1 MVILFGGQNKIRK
14 WKNYKIKMYKAVI
27 AGYSRSPFTMARKG
41 GLIDIKPVNLLA
53 EVIKDLVSKSK
64 INQNDIED
72 VVIGCAFQVGEQCFN
87 IGKLVTFL
95 TGMDIKTSGMTV
107 DRWCG
112 SSMEGIHIAAG
123 KIAMGSGKVFI
134 CGGVESMTRVNTG
147 FDPIPYPESE
157 KDNPNVYFS
166 MGITAENVAKKYD
179 ISRKDQQEFAISSH
193 QKAHDAQSKG
203 NFKNEIVSIGNCE
216 TDGNIRPNSNQET
229 LNGLKTAFDQNG
241 TVTAATSSPLTDG
254 AAATL
259 ICEENYAK
267 ENNLEILGRIVS
279 TAVQGCEPNFMGLGP
294 IGASKKA
301 LERAN
306 LTIDKIDIVE
316 LNEAFASQSLACIK
330 DLKIDQKK
338 VNIDGGALALG
349 HPLGATGARIT
360 GKAADLLKRENK
372 KYALSTQCIG
382 LGMGIAT
389 IIESVN

>member
-1 MVILFGGQNKIRK
+1 MEHLEFGEVFQHIVPAIRYKKISEDFA
-14 WKNYKIKMYKAVI
+14 KAFGYDTEI
-27 AGYSRSPFTMARKG
+27 ALEEQTG
-41 GLIDIKPVNLLA
+41 GKSKSD
-53 EVIKDLVSKSK
+53 VIKNLVSKSNVK
-64 INQNDIED
+64 KEDIED
-72 VVIGCAFQVGEQCFN
+72 IVVGCAFQVGEQCFN

-95 TGMDIKTSGMTV
+95 TNMEVKTSGMTV

-112 SSMEGIHIAAG
+112 SSMEAIHIAAG

-147 FDPIPYPESE
+147 FDPIPYPENE

-166 MGITAENVAKKYD
+166 MGITAENVAKKYG
-179 ISRKDQQEFAISSH
+179 ISRKEQQDFAISSH
-193 QKAHDAQSKG
+193 QKAHEAQTKG
-203 NFKNEIVSIGNCE
+203 KFKNEIVKIGNCE
-216 TDGNIRPNSNQET
+216 SDGNIRPKSNQET
-229 LNGLKTAFDQNG
+229 LDGLKLAFDQNG

-279 TAVQGCEPNFMGLGP
+279 TAVEGCEPNYMGLGP

-301 LERAN
+301 LQRAG
-306 LTIDKIDIVE
+306 LTSDKIDIVE

-330 DLKIDQKK
+330 DLNINDKK
-338 VNIDGGALALG
+338 VNLDGGALALG

-372 KYALSTQCIG
+372 KYALATQCIG

-389 IIESVN
+389 IIESID

>member
-1 MVILFGGQNKIRK
+1 
-14 WKNYKIKMYKAVI
+14 MYKSVI
-27 AGYSRSPFTMARKG
+27 AAYSRSPFTMARKG
-41 GLIDIKPVNLLA
+41 ALIDTKPVNLLA
-53 EVIKDLVSKSK
+53 DVIKNLVSKSNVK
-64 INQNDIED
+64 KDDIED
-72 VVIGCAFQVGEQCFN
+72 IVVGCAFQVGEQCFN

-95 TGMDIKTSGMTV
+95 TNMEVKTSGMTV

-112 SSMEGIHIAAG
+112 SSMEAIHIAAG

-147 FDPIPYPESE
+147 FDPIPYPENE

-166 MGITAENVAKKYD
+166 MGITAENVAKKYG
-179 ISRKDQQEFAISSH
+179 ISRKEQQDFAISSH
-193 QKAHDAQSKG
+193 QKAHEAQTKG
-203 NFKNEIVSIGNCE
+203 KFKNEIVKIGNCE
-216 TDGNIRPNSNQET
+216 SDGNIRPKSNQET
-229 LNGLKTAFDQNG
+229 LDGLKLAFDQNG

-279 TAVQGCEPNFMGLGP
+279 TAVEGCEPNYMGLGP

-301 LERAN
+301 LQRAG
-306 LTIDKIDIVE
+306 LTSDKIDIVE

-330 DLKIDQKK
+330 DLNINDKK
-338 VNIDGGALALG
+338 VNLDGGALALG

-372 KYALSTQCIG
+372 KYALATQCIG

-389 IIESVN
+389 IIESID